1 MSDSSEGPAEIRC
14 HVFTNLGAAFFL
26 KQFPGFEPMLE
37 GVRFSFGLGVPADAD
52 VLILFARASY
62 SIPTWLPRERTLFI
76 AAEPDVIHPYSSR
89 FLDQFGIVISA
100 TDKPL
105 ATEQWRTSPCW
116 PWFAG
121 VDYSRAADGFPKESL
136 KGVDWFS
143 ALEMPE
149 KQDLISVV
157 TSNKAFTHY
166 QRKRIAFIE
175 ELARLIPD
183 RLVIYGHGQRSID
196 DKKDALLPY
205 RYHLAIENCD
215 GPDLWTEKLADPF
228 LCGAFP
234 FYAGCTNVESY
245 FPAGSF
251 EYIDLEDV
259 EAAARHMVS
268 LIENE
273 SWRKAADAMAEARR
287 LVLTQHNVARLLVR
301 LTRAAMAKEVAE
313 APRRQRLIR
322 SERSLW
328 PEEGSRGSIGEW
340 ALRSAALALHPG
352 AELRAAALQGAVER
366 RRMRRRA
373 AKRARQEAANGKER
387 G

>member
-1 MSDSSEGPAEIRC
+1 M
-14 HVFTNLGAAFFL
+14 
-26 KQFPGFEPMLE
+26 
-37 GVRFSFGLGVPADAD
+37 
-52 VLILFARASY
+52 
-62 SIPTWLPRERTLFI
+62 
-76 AAEPDVIHPYSSR
+76 
-89 FLDQFGIVISA
+89 
-100 TDKPL
+100 
-105 ATEQWRTSPCW
+105 
-116 PWFAG
+116 
-121 VDYSRAADGFPKESL
+121 DYSRAADGFPKDSL

-175 ELARLIPD
+175 ELTRLIPD

-251 EYIDLEDV
+251 EYIDLQDV
-259 EAAARHMVS
+259 GGGGSAHGFADGERALAQGGQCHGRGAAPGADPAQRGP
-268 LIENE
+268 LAG
-273 SWRKAADAMAEARR
+273 AADPRGDGEGGGRGAEA
-287 LVLTQHNVARLLVR
+287 T
-301 LTRAAMAKEVAE
+301 AADPV
-313 APRRQRLIR
+313 
-322 SERSLW
+322 
-328 PEEGSRGSIGEW
+328 
-340 ALRSAALALHPG
+340 
-352 AELRAAALQGAVER
+352 
-366 RRMRRRA
+366 
-373 AKRARQEAANGKER
+373 
-387 G
+387 